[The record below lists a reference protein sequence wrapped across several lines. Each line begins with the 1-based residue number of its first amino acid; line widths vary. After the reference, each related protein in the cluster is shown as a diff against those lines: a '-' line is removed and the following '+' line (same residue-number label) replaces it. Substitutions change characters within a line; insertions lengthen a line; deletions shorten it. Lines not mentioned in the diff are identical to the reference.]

1 MNVHNGLDIAI
12 IKIGIQNL
20 FIRIFGLNALSY
32 NIQISPPI
40 RQAINENIG
49 IAKTVSPPPQKLAS
63 NHHHLQGI
71 PQENKVA
78 HHKLK

>member
-1 MNVHNGLDIAI
+1 MNVHNGLYIAI

-40 RQAINENIG
+40 KQTINKNIG
-49 IAKTVSPPPQKLAS
+49 IAKTVSTPQKLAS